1 MAKAG
6 RKKFDYLAVTKNKKS
21 LNDAYQD
28 YLYSYKVRE
37 ANMNRK
43 GFEMRDKLFTKSEF
57 SAFYVAQGNELAEE
71 GRTASTRTIISE
83 LVDRASYKYSRK
95 QAKAFQKIL
104 KEQGQDAPT
113 QQAIMAGAEID
124 NKAIYDRISEAR
136 RKFREEHY
144 GKMTKKDYWKAES
157 HYIGTTFFGSP

>member
-21 LNDAYQD
+21 LNDAYQH
-28 YLYSYKVRE
+28 YVYSYRVRE

-57 SAFYVAQGNELAEE
+57 SAFYVAQGNELAEQ
-71 GRTASTRTIISE
+71 GRTASTRTIVSE
-83 LVDRASYKYSRK
+83 LIDRSSFKYSRK

-104 KEQGQDAPT
+104 KEQGQVAPT
-113 QQAIMAGAEID
+113 QQAIMAGVEID
-124 NKAIYDRISEAR
+124 NKAIYDIISEAR

-144 GKMTKKDYWKAES
+144 GKMTKKEYWKAES

>member
-21 LNDAYQD
+21 LNDAYQH
-28 YLYSYKVRE
+28 YVYSYRLRE
-37 ANMNRK
+37 TSMNRK
-43 GFEMRDKLFTKSEF
+43 GFDMKEPMLKKYEF
-57 SAFYVAQGNELAEE
+57 SAFYEAQGNDLAEMNK
-71 GRTASTRTIISE
+71 TASTKTITAA

-104 KEQGQDAPT
+104 KEQGQVAPT
-113 QQAIMAGAEID
+113 QQAIMAGAEMD
-124 NKAIYDRISEAR
+124 NKAIYDKISEAR

-144 GKMTKKDYWKAES
+144 GKMTKKEYWKSES

>member
-6 RKKFDYLAVTKNKKS
+6 RKKFDYLAVAKNKKS

-28 YLYSYKVRE
+28 YVYSYKVRE
-37 ANMNRK
+37 ANLNRK

-57 SAFYVAQGNELAEE
+57 SAFYVAQGNELVGE

-83 LVDRASYKYSRK
+83 LVDRSSYKYSRK
-95 QAKAFQKIL
+95 QSRAFQKIL

-113 QQAIMAGAEID
+113 QLAIMAGAEID
-124 NKAIYDRISEAR
+124 NKAIYDRISEAK

-144 GKMTKKDYWKAES
+144 GKMTKKDYWKAEAR
-157 HYIGTTFFGSP
+157 YIGTTFFGSP